1 MNWQSNQVCELAGHK
16 LAYQRLGQGEPVLLV
31 HGITTYSFIWRRI
44 IPQLSWEYDVIAV
57 DLLGCGNSDKPLD
70 VPYSLR
76 QHAEILLEFTRHLGL
91 ERFHFIGHDVG
102 GGVGQIFAV
111 RYGQHLYDLT
121 VINTVAYDYWPVQPI
136 SAIRTPIIRQ
146 LVMAVLDRGAL
157 KQIVLR
163 GVYHDERVDSELMDL
178 FWMPMRSREGRKAFL
193 HFAKSLDNQDLMV
206 IAENLKLLSLPV
218 LIIRGEADLY
228 LSAAISD
235 RLHREIPNSR
245 LVKIPTA
252 GHFIQEDEP
261 ELLVDFIM
269 QFFEEAKHD
278 RQ

>member
-1 MNWQSNQVCELAGHK
+1 MNWQSNQVCELAGYK

-111 RYGQHLYDLT
+111 QYGQYLYDLT

-136 SAIRTPIIRQ
+136 SAMRTPIIRQ
-146 LVMAVLDRGAL
+146 LMMAVLDRGAL

-235 RLHREIPNSR
+235 RLHREIPNSH

>member
-102 GGVGQIFAV
+102 GGVGQIFAC
-111 RYGQHLYDLT
+111 
-121 VINTVAYDYWPVQPI
+121 
-136 SAIRTPIIRQ
+136 S
-146 LVMAVLDRGAL
+146 M
-157 KQIVLR
+157 
-163 GVYHDERVDSELMDL
+163 DSTFM
-178 FWMPMRSREGRKAFL
+178 
-193 HFAKSLDNQDLMV
+193 
-206 IAENLKLLSLPV
+206 I
-218 LIIRGEADLY
+218 
-228 LSAAISD
+228 
-235 RLHREIPNSR
+235 
-245 LVKIPTA
+245 
-252 GHFIQEDEP
+252 
-261 ELLVDFIM
+261 
-269 QFFEEAKHD
+269 
-278 RQ
+278 

>member
-1 MNWQSNQVCELAGHK
+1 MKWQSNQLCELAGYK

-111 RYGQHLYDLT
+111 QYGQYLYDLT
-121 VINTVAYDYWPVQPI
+121 VINTVAYDYWPVQPT

-146 LVMAVLDRGAL
+146 LMMAVLDRGAL

-206 IAENLKLLSLPV
+206 IAGNLKLLSLPV

>member
-1 MNWQSNQVCELAGHK
+1 MNWQSNQVCELAGYK

-111 RYGQHLYDLT
+111 QYGQYLYDLT

-136 SAIRTPIIRQ
+136 SAMRTPIIRQ
-146 LVMAVLDRGAL
+146 LMMAVLDRGAL

-206 IAENLKLLSLPV
+206 IAGNLKLLSLPV

-235 RLHREIPNSR
+235 RLHSEIPNSH

>member
-1 MNWQSNQVCELAGHK
+1 MNWQSNQVCELAGYK

-111 RYGQHLYDLT
+111 QYGQYLYDLT

-136 SAIRTPIIRQ
+136 SAMRTPIIRQ
-146 LVMAVLDRGAL
+146 LMMAVLDRGAL

-206 IAENLKLLSLPV
+206 IAGNLKLLSLPV